1 MSFEVKKLN
10 NEVVT
15 VIPSKVPKDL
25 RPVKGFKLFPEMNAN
40 IFVCAKKKS
49 GKTVTIWHTL
59 RKCCGKDTK
68 IIVFCSTLHKDATW
82 ISIQEWAEKKG
93 LVFIGHESIKDE
105 DGVDQL
111 ELLIKDLQ
119 AKVEGDEPEEKSILD
134 SDSEDEEP
142 KKKEKYQAPEY
153 IFILD
158 DLSTELKS
166 NSIPRLLKVNRH
178 FKSKT
183 IISSQWLNDLHPMS
197 RKQQDYFILF
207 RGHPQKKLEEIHR
220 DASISIPLE
229 EFWKVYKF
237 ATEMPFSFLYVDCT
251 TGEFRRNFN
260 ELIEL

>member
-1 MSFEVKKLN
+1 MSFEVKKLSD
-10 NEVVT
+10 EVVK
-15 VIPSKVPKDL
+15 VIPSKTPQDL
-25 RPVKGFKLFPEMNAN
+25 RPVRGYKLFPEINAN
-40 IFVCAKKKS
+40 IFACAKKKS
-49 GKTVTIWHTL
+49 GKTVTIRHIL

-68 IIVFCSTLHKDATW
+68 IIVFCATLYKDPTW
-82 ISIQEWAEKKG
+82 IAIQEWAEAKG

-111 ELLIKDLQ
+111 ELLVKELQ
-119 AKVEGDEPEEKSILD
+119 AKAEGDEPQEKSLLD

-142 KKKEKYQAPEY
+142 QKKEKYQSPEY

-229 EFWKVYKF
+229 DFWKVYKF
-237 ATEMPFSFLYVDCT
+237 ATEKPFSFLYVDCT

>member
-1 MSFEVKKLN
+1 MSFAVTKLN

-15 VIPSKVPKDL
+15 VAPSKTPKDN
-25 RPVKGFKLFPEMNAN
+25 RPVRGWKLFPEMNAN
-40 IFVCAKKKS
+40 IFACAKKKS
-49 GKTVTIWHTL
+49 GKTLTIRHIL

-68 IIVFCSTLHKDATW
+68 IIVFCATLYKDPSW
-82 ISIQEWAEKKG
+82 IAIKEWAEEKG
-93 LVFIGHESIKDE
+93 LVFIGHESLKDD

-111 ELLIKDLQ
+111 DLLIKELQ
-119 AKVEGDEPEEKSILD
+119 AKVNDEPQEKSIFD
-134 SDSEDEEP
+134 SDSEDEEEP
-142 KKKEKYQAPEY
+142 KKEKYQSPEY

-183 IISSQWLNDLHPMS
+183 IISTQWLNDLHPMS
-197 RKQQDYFILF
+197 RKQQDYLILF

-220 DASISIPLE
+220 DANISIPIE
-229 EFWKVYKF
+229 EFWRVYKF
-237 ATEMPFSFLYVDCT
+237 ATEKPFSFLYVDCT

-260 ELIEL
+260 ELIELS

>member
-10 NEVVT
+10 NEVVGA
-15 VIPSKVPKDL
+15 IPLKEPKDT

-40 IFVCAKKKS
+40 IFLCAKKKS
-49 GKTVTIWHTL
+49 GKTSTIYKIL
-59 RKCCGKDTK
+59 QKCCGKNTK
-68 IIVFCSTLHKDATW
+68 IIVFCSMLYKDKSWATIKDW
-82 ISIQEWAEKKG
+82 VEERG

-111 ELLIKDLQ
+111 ELLIKELQ
-119 AKVEGDEPEEKSILD
+119 AKTEDDEPAEKGIFD

-142 KKKEKYQAPEY
+142 KKKSKYQSPEY

-178 FKSKT
+178 FLSKT

-197 RKQQDYFILF
+197 RKQQDYLILF
-207 RGHPQKKLEEIHR
+207 RGHPEKKLEEIHR
-220 DASISIPLE
+220 DANISIPIE
-229 EFWKVYKF
+229 QFWQVYKF
-237 ATEMPFSFLYVDCT
+237 ATEKPFSFLYVDCT

>member
-1 MSFEVKKLN
+1 MSFEVKKLSD
-10 NEVVT
+10 EVVK
-15 VIPSKVPKDL
+15 VIPSKVPKDT
-25 RPVKGFKLFPEMNAN
+25 RPVRGHKLFSEINAN
-40 IFVCAKKKS
+40 ICAIAQKNS
-49 GKTVTIWHTL
+49 GKTVTIRHIL

-82 ISIQEWAEKKG
+82 IAIQEWAEEKG
-93 LVFIGHESIKDE
+93 LVFIGHESLKDE

-111 ELLIKDLQ
+111 ELLIKELQ

-142 KKKEKYQAPEY
+142 KREKYQAPEY

>member
-10 NEVVT
+10 NEVVGA
-15 VIPSKVPKDL
+15 IPLKESKDT

-40 IFVCAKKKS
+40 IFLCAKKKS
-49 GKTVTIWHTL
+49 GKTSTIYKIL
-59 RKCCGKDTK
+59 QKCCGKDTK
-68 IIVFCSTLHKDATW
+68 LIVFCAMLYKDKSWAA
-82 ISIQEWAEKKG
+82 IKDWAEERG

-111 ELLIKDLQ
+111 ELLIKELQ
-119 AKVEGDEPEEKSILD
+119 AKTEGDEPAEKSIFD

-142 KKKEKYQAPEY
+142 KKKSKYQAPEY

-178 FKSKT
+178 FLSKT

-197 RKQQDYFILF
+197 RKQQDYLILF
-207 RGHPQKKLEEIHR
+207 RGHPEKKLVEIHR
-220 DASISIPLE
+220 DANISIPIE

-237 ATEMPFSFLYVDCT
+237 ATEKPFSFLYVDCT
-251 TGEFRRNFN
+251 TGEFRRNFTDM
-260 ELIEL
+260 IEL